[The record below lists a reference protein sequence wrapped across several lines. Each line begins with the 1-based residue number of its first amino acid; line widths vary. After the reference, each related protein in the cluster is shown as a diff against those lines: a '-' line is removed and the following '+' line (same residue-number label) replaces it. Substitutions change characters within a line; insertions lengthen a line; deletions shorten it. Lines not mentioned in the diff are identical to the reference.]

1 MTDALFQILLSM
13 TITGSIMILVVMLAR
28 VLLHKAPKTL
38 TTFLW
43 LLVFIRL
50 LLLFSFQTPVSA
62 FNLVPGLNKTEEILP
77 EENVS
82 ALKPESSASEGQIPE
97 GEGQIPGGTDTIP
110 GEDRQT
116 SADDFFTPRRVIL
129 LIWAAGVISFALYTL
144 IRFLQLRKVL
154 RVSVSLGQNV
164 YEADEL
170 TTPFIYG
177 IFQPKI
183 FLPEGLGD
191 SDRKYVLL
199 HEKTHI
205 HYFDTVFKFVGFLA
219 LMIHWFNPLVWIA
232 FYLFTNDL
240 EMACDERVMKYLND
254 ACRADYAECIVNLSR
269 GKRQPEYYPIA
280 FLVADSKRRVKHI
293 TGFGKPS
300 RIASAA
306 VLIVMLLLT
315 GCFMTDPMRSGTVP
329 RFPLK
334 VKGLQFGMSEEQCRE
349 ILGEPVEISKV
360 TDDPDSETTTICTYG
375 DVDSLFGPCVFVRL
389 YFEDQPIQYGDAEP
403 FSLGLS
409 RVVLSTKETDREVLY
424 KKLNKV
430 YGPLEGGETE
440 FGKEIRKENSKA
452 YQEYYWNKDTH
463 YSKLSEDQ
471 QSILK
476 TIIPD
481 LAFETINRYR
491 GLTQIEFGGVEESNC
506 GIDIK
511 AELGVILEKVK
522 KRGE

>member
-1 MTDALFQILLSM
+1 MATSLLRVFLTMTVSGSM
-13 TITGSIMILVVMLAR
+13 MILVIMLAR
-28 VLLHKAPKTL
+28 VLLQKAPKTL

-50 LLLFSFQTPVSA
+50 LLPFSFQTPVSA
-62 FNLVPGLNKTEEILP
+62 LNLVPGLNKAEELLLD
-77 EENVS
+77 EKDS
-82 ALKPESSASEGQIPE
+82 TLKPDNPASEGR
-97 GEGQIPGGTDTIP
+97 IPGGTDTIP
-110 GEDRQT
+110 GENRQT
-116 SADDFFTPRRVIL
+116 LANDFFTPQHVIL
-129 LIWAAGVISFALYTL
+129 LIWTAGAVSFALYTL
-144 IRFLQLRKVL
+144 ISFLQFRKKL
-154 RVSVSLGQNV
+154 QVSVALGQNI
-164 YEADEL
+164 YEVDQL

-177 IFQPKI
+177 VLQPKI
-183 FLPEGLGD
+183 FLPEGL
-191 SDRKYVLL
+191 SEKDRQYVLL
-199 HEKTHI
+199 HERTHI
-205 HYFDTVFKFVGFLA
+205 HYLDTVFKFIGFLA
-219 LMIHWFNPLVWIA
+219 LMFHWFNPFVWIA

-240 EMACDERVMKYLND
+240 EMACDERVMRYLNEVN
-254 ACRADYAECIVNLSR
+254 RADYAESIVNLSR
-269 GKRQPEYYPIA
+269 RKNRIDYYPIA
-280 FLVADSKRRVKHI
+280 FLGADPKRRVKQI
-293 TGFGKPS
+293 TGSGKPS

-349 ILGEPVEISKV
+349 ILGEPVEISKA
-360 TDDPDSETTTICTYG
+360 TDNPDSETTTIYTYG

-389 YFEDQPIQYGDAEP
+389 YFEDQPIQYGDAGP

-491 GLTQIEFGGVEESNC
+491 GLTQIEFGGVEESSC